1 MNYAE
6 SIATIRD
13 GDEPAPEEIRAIIK
27 GIASGEMSDAQVG
40 AFAMAVLWRGL
51 SDENA
56 VAMTQA
62 MRDSGQVLQWD
73 VDGPL
78 VDKHSTGGVGDC
90 VSLAL
95 APILAAAGLYVPM
108 ISGRGLG
115 HTGGTLDKLES
126 MSGFS
131 TALPLEQ
138 MRTQLG
144 TLGCV
149 MAGQSAELAP
159 ADKRLYSIRDVT
171 GTVPS
176 IDLITASI
184 LSKKLAAGLDA
195 LVLDVKCGLG
205 AFMKTRNRADA
216 LAEKLTQVANDA
228 GCQTTALIS
237 AMNIPL
243 CAAAG
248 NSLEVAEIL
257 RLLEGDMIDTRLYQL
272 TKALCVEVMEMV
284 DVQDADLLVDQLV
297 LSGAA
302 MEKFEDMVAAQGGP
316 KGVEAIRTDMSEA
329 YLIEDYLAPDDM
341 DFHGFD
347 AYEIGMSVVELGGG
361 RRQAGDRIERDV
373 GMSDIAE
380 PGFVFKGDLLA
391 RIHAND
397 EAKLE
402 EAEARL
408 DLAMLDVPMS
418 DELILGGVR

>member
-1 MNYAE
+1 MTYAE
-6 SIATIRD
+6 SIARLRD
-13 GDEPAPEEIRAIIK
+13 GEELSNAEIRAIVD
-27 GIASGEMSDAQVG
+27 GIVSNEMSDAQLG

-56 VAMTQA
+56 VTLTKA

-73 VDGPL
+73 VDGAV

-95 APILAAAGLYVPM
+95 APILACAGLYVPM

-131 TALPLEQ
+131 TALPLEKMQ
-138 MRTQLG
+138 SQLKS
-144 TLGCV
+144 LGCV

-159 ADKRLYSIRDVT
+159 ADKRLYAIRDVT

-205 AFMKTRNRADA
+205 AFMKTRSRADA
-216 LAEKLTQVANDA
+216 LAGKLVQVANDA
-228 GCQTTALIS
+228 DCQTTALITD
-237 AMNIPL
+237 MNIPL

-257 RLLEGDMIDTRLYQL
+257 RLLEGDLMDSRLYHV
-272 TKALCVEVMEMV
+272 TKALCVEVMELV
-284 DVQDADLLVDQLV
+284 DIEDADLLVDKFV
-297 LSGAA
+297 MNGEA
-302 MEKFEDMVAAQGGP
+302 MAKFEDMVAAQGGP
-316 KGVEAIRTDMSEA
+316 RGVQAIRDDMSEA
-329 YLIEDYLAPDDM
+329 YLIEDYLAPEDM
-341 DFHGFD
+341 EFHGFD
-347 AYEIGMSVVELGGG
+347 AYEVGMSVVGLGGG
-361 RRQAGDRIERDV
+361 RQQMSDKIERDV
-373 GMSDIAE
+373 GVSDIAE
-380 PGFVFKGDLLA
+380 PGFVLKGDLLA
-391 RIHAND
+391 RIHANN

-408 DLAMLDVPMS
+408 DLAMIDVPVQS
-418 DELILGGVR
+418 ELILGGVR